1 MDIGQRLKTIR
12 LQAKLSQREL
22 AKRSGVTNGFIS
34 QVEKNLVSPSIGSLK
49 KLLDG
54 FPMTLADF
62 FAEEEGA
69 GAGKPVVYRADDQPE
84 RGTGNISY
92 RLIGSR
98 FPDRHITLLRETMP
112 PGADTGPDM
121 LSHPGQECGVVID
134 GKLLLHVGE
143 RHFELGPGDGY
154 YFDSTEPHRF
164 VNIGDDEL
172 HIVSASQPKAL

>member
-1 MDIGQRLKTIR
+1 MDIGLRLKTIR

-34 QVEKNLVSPSIGSLK
+34 QVEKNQVSPSIGSLK

-54 FPMTLADF
+54 FPMTLAEF
-62 FAEEEGA
+62 FAEEENCEA
-69 GAGKPVVYRADDQPE
+69 TKPVVYRAEDQPE
-84 RGTGNISY
+84 RGTGDISY

-98 FPDRHITLLRETMP
+98 FPDRNITLLRETMP
-112 PGADTGPDM
+112 AGADTGPDM
-121 LSHPGQECGVVID
+121 LNHPGQECGVVIE
-134 GKLLLHVGE
+134 GQLLLIVGE
-143 RHFELGPGDGY
+143 RRFELGPGDGY

-172 HIVSASQPKAL
+172 HIVSASQPQTM